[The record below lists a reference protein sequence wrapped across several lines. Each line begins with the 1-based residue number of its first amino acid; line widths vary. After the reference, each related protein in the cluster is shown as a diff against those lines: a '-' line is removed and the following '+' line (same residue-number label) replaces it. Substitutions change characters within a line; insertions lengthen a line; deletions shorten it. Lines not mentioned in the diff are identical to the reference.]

1 MVEVGTGGVAER
13 GEIGSGAVDSGKVG
27 EVGAEEEVG
36 IGAIDGDTCVLCPSS
51 GGSLGAEHLEAQGR
65 ITKITH
71 H

>member
-1 MVEVGTGGVAER
+1 MGVRMGRDFCDVDGGVA
-13 GEIGSGAVDSGKVG
+13 D
-27 EVGAEEEVG
+27 EEKEMQRY
-36 IGAIDGDTCVLCPSS
+36 TCVLCPSS